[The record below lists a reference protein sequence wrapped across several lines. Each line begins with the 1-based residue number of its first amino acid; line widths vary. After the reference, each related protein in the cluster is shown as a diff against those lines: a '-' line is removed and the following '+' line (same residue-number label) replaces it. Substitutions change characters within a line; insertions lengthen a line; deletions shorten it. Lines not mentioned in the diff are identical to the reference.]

1 MIRADSRTGRI
12 IGALA
17 REVSRPRE
25 PLFKIRGAPD
35 WLANILVAMGAQDRR
50 EKHDPDKG
58 NER

>member
-12 IGALA
+12 IRALA
-17 REVSRPRE
+17 RPRE